1 MPCIR
6 HSKNKR
12 TKAINIREMLK
23 WGDLHAS
30 AHANGVP
37 CECTTEAAA
46 FTAESSKDWRGAR
59 KELHL
64 KSISFVEHT

>member
-46 FTAESSKDWRGAR
+46 FKQKVQRIGVVREKNC
-59 KELHL
+59 
-64 KSISFVEHT
+64 I